1 MFSLGCIQ
9 AMRCH
14 TNTCPTGVTTHNPK
28 LQRGLVVEEKYLRV
42 AHYCRNIGHEV
53 DMIAHS
59 CGLKHAREFRREHV
73 RIAQGDGRSVAL
85 NVRYPYPE
93 PRHPGAVTFEL

>member
-1 MFSLGCIQ
+1 
-9 AMRCH
+9 
-14 TNTCPTGVTTHNPK
+14 
-28 LQRGLVVEEKYLRV
+28 V